1 MDENNRE
8 QLLARAADAV
18 AHATSDVT
26 RARLRA
32 GDEGEAQATVHDRL
46 VEVVR
51 DLHEALSAR

>member
-32 GDEGEAQATVHDRL
+32 GDEGEAQATVHDL